1 MERGMGPIGLRKSEW
16 QELSA
21 GLDRILADLDEAR
34 KAGVWDESLAAYYE
48 FVRVLRSRIG
58 PDGSEAYRR
67 GTQPSGGRP
76 QWVQRDLV
84 ERAKDLLS
92 EN

>member
-1 MERGMGPIGLRKSEW
+1 MESGRGPIRLRKTEW
-16 QELSA
+16 QELAA
-21 GLDRILADLDEAR
+21 GLDRLLTDLDQDR

-67 GTQPSGGRP
+67 GTQPSGERP
-76 QWVQRDLV
+76 RWVQRDLV